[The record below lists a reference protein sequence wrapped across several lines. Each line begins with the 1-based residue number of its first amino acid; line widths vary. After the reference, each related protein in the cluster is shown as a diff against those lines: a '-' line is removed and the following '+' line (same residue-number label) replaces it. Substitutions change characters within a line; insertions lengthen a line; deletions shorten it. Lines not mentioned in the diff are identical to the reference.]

1 MNPKIKT
8 MAVKTQMNQK
18 KPTEISEKELFTD
31 LTFPTGFFA
40 KLFKQI
46 KFHKPTLEM
55 CQIFYS
61 NTKLHHFTKK
71 IQRNFDRR
79 QWVVPSIFDT
89 ISADLIGE

>member
-8 MAVKTQMNQK
+8 MAARTQMNQK

-61 NTKLHHFTKK
+61 NTKLHHFTKRFK
-71 IQRNFDRR
+71 ET
-79 QWVVPSIFDT
+79 ST
-89 ISADLIGE
+89 ADNGSSLQYLIRYLPIL